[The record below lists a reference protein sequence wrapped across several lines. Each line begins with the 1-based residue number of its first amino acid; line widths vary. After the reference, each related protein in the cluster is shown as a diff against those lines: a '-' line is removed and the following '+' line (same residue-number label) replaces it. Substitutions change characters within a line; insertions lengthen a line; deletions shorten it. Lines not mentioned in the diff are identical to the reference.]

1 MKKKIKVLHL
11 IASLENGG
19 AERQLIELLK
29 KNKNHG
35 VVLFKNASVYKNT
48 LNMLNIKYWELEKLT
63 DLYLLSSLKHGKW
76 VALLK
81 KYNVPVNLK
90 IK

>member
-1 MKKKIKVLHL
+1 MRKKIKVLHL

-29 KNKNHG
+29 KNKHHG

-48 LNMLNIKYWELEKLT
+48 LNMLNI
-63 DLYLLSSLKHGKW
+63 
-76 VALLK
+76 
-81 KYNVPVNLK
+81 
-90 IK
+90 